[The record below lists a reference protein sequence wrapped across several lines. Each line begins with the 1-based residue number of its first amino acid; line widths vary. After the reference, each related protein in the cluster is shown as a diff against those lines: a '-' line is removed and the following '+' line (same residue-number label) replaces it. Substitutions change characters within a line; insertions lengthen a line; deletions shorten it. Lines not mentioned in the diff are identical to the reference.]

1 MYFVK
6 TGARAYI
13 YELGAV
19 VAADICQVGNDTLV
33 IRWTEKSAQYMG
45 PSEARTKGATH
56 FVLTGPSQKDDWCR
70 EDICVLVTQRR
81 FLEGELCSEY
91 Y

>member
-1 MYFVK
+1 MYCVK

-19 VAADICQVGNDTLV
+19 VAADIYQVGNDTLV
-33 IRWTEKSAQYMG
+33 IRWTEKSVQYMG

-56 FVLTGPSQKDDWCR
+56 FVLEATSQRDDWVR
-70 EDICVLVTQRR
+70 EDVGVMVTQRR
-81 FLEGELCSEY
+81 FVEGHLCG
-91 Y
+91 

>member
-1 MYFVK
+1 MYCVK

-19 VAADICQVGNDTLV
+19 VACDIYQVGEEALV
-33 IRWTEKSAQYMG
+33 VRWNERSTEYMG

-56 FVLTGPSQKDDWCR
+56 FILQGPSQRDDWCR
-70 EDICVLVTQRR
+70 DDIGVMVTHRR
-81 FLEGELCSEY
+81 FVEGHLCG
-91 Y
+91 